1 MDRRSVVKFLL
12 AGLALPTPLIAYAS
26 QAVRRVSVSRVQGST
41 TLLFDLSG
49 PVIANSFTLE
59 SPPRV
64 VIDLKRAVLAAP
76 LEGLVLDG
84 TPVTAIRSG

>member
-1 MDRRSVVKFLL
+1 MCSSDL
-12 AGLALPTPLIAYAS
+12 S

-84 TPVTAIRSG
+84 TPVTAIRSGKTPAGDLRIVLDLAH